1 MFENVLVQGVH
12 VTRYIM
18 SYIRMGGDLSK
29 QTWEFEDWLESL
41 GLSEAEVDTIVRIAN
56 NGRLE
61 LELSAAKF
69 LAEKKTKNK

>member
-29 QTWEFEDWLESL
+29 HAWEFEEWLESL

-69 LAEKKTKNK
+69 LAEKTKNK

>member
-1 MFENVLVQGVH
+1 MFKNVLVQGVH
-12 VTRYIM
+12 ATRYIM

-29 QTWEFEDWLESL
+29 QTWEFEEWLESL
-41 GLSEAEVDTIVRIAN
+41 GLSENEVDTIVRIAN

-69 LAEKKTKNK
+69 LAERKTKK